1 MPHFPAELLPALRC
15 PICQARLDCAAIEC
29 HCVSPTCGTRF
40 PIVDGIPVL
49 IHEARSLFSINEIA
63 SQRPDAVGAP
73 AAGWKRRLRRWLPGL
88 SKNFV
93 ARRNYARFAE
103 LLSEPAGRAPVLV
116 LGAGNL
122 GQGLDLLLSQ
132 PHIQLVESDVY
143 FGPRTTLIADA
154 HDIPFADA
162 TFAGVIIQAV
172 LEHLV
177 DPQRC
182 VAEIGRV
189 LHPAGLVYA
198 ETPFMQ
204 QVHEGRY
211 DFTRYTH
218 LGHRR
223 LFRDFTEI
231 ESGPVAGPGMALAW
245 AWAYF
250 LMGFAGSR
258 RARSA
263 AYLIARLTGWPLKY
277 FDYLLLRRPGA
288 YDAGAGYY
296 FMGRKSGE
304 PLSDRALIQHYRG
317 GM

>member
-1 MPHFPAELLPALRC
+1 M
-15 PICQARLDCAAIEC
+15 
-29 HCVSPTCGTRF
+29 
-40 PIVDGIPVL
+40 DGVPVL
-49 IHEARSLFSINEIA
+49 IHEANSVFSISEIIA
-63 SQRPDAVGAP
+63 RHPDATGAP
-73 AAGWKRRLRRWLPGL
+73 SAGWKRRLRSWLPGL

-93 ARRNYARFAE
+93 ARRNYTRFAE
-103 LLSEPAGRAPVLV
+103 LLHEPADRAPVLI

-122 GQGLDLLLSQ
+122 GQGLDVLLAH

-143 FGPRTTLIADA
+143 FGPRTVLIADA

-182 VAEIGRV
+182 VAEIQRV
-189 LHPAGLVYA
+189 LRPAGLVYA

-223 LFRDFTEI
+223 LFRDFAEI
-231 ESGPVAGPGMALAW
+231 ASGPVAGPGMALAW

-263 AYLIARLTGWPLKY
+263 AYLLARLTGWPLKY

-296 FMGRKSGE
+296 FMGRKGGV
-304 PLSDRALIQHYRG
+304 PLRDRTLILQYRG